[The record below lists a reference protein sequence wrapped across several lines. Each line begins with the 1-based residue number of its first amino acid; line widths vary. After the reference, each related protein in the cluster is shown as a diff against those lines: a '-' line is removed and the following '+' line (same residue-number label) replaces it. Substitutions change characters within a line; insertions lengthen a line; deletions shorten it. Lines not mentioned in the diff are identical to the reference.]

1 MSTRLGYLVPEFPS
15 QTHAFFWREVEALRD
30 LGATVRLIS
39 TRRPPAGSCRH
50 AFAGPAAAETRYLYP
65 PRWPAAAATLAARPA
80 GAARALAYIA
90 GLAESP
96 PRARLRALGL
106 LACAADLAALARAEE
121 LDHIHAQSCADA
133 AHVVALCRLLGG
145 PPYSLVLHGDLPVYG
160 FDHRAKMAGAAFVA
174 TAGPHLVDQVV
185 GQGVDPARVMPTWMG
200 LDTDAFA
207 PGPPREPSPPGR
219 LHLATVA
226 RLNRCKGH
234 RHALAAVREGVDRGL
249 DLRYTVAGD
258 GPDEAEIRGDVRR
271 LGLEDRVEFPGSL
284 GEHDV
289 LALLRRVDAFILPSV
304 GLGEAG
310 PVSLMEAMAVGLPSV
325 CSVIGATPQMMAD
338 GVEGYLVPQADE
350 PGLLAAIGRLA
361 DDPPLRRRMGES
373 ARLRAVS
380 TFDRRATAGRL
391 LASVRAG
398 TVVGATS

>member
-1 MSTRLGYLVPEFPS
+1 
-15 QTHAFFWREVEALRD
+15 
-30 LGATVRLIS
+30 
-39 TRRPPAGSCRH
+39 
-50 AFAGPAAAETRYLYP
+50 
-65 PRWPAAAATLAARPA
+65 
-80 GAARALAYIA
+80 
-90 GLAESP
+90 
-96 PRARLRALGL
+96 
-106 LACAADLAALARAEE
+106 
-121 LDHIHAQSCADA
+121 
-133 AHVVALCRLLGG
+133 
-145 PPYSLVLHGDLPVYG
+145 
-160 FDHRAKMAGAAFVA
+160 MAGAAFVA

-200 LDTDAFA
+200 VDTDAFA
-207 PGPPREPSPPGR
+207 PGPPREPSPPGQ

-226 RLNRCKGH
+226 RVNRCKGY

-310 PVSLMEAMAVGLPSV
+310 PVSPMEAMAVGHPSV

-398 TVVGATS
+398 TVVGATT